1 MHAAQ
6 DEYEFSIVAAL
17 RNSSIL
23 AVAAY
28 SRTHVGKVLLSA
40 SNSTVTL

>member
-23 AVAAY
+23 ASEAY
-28 SRTHVGKVLLSA
+28 PRTHVGKVFPRA